1 MGDTSKGVANKK
13 YKQIY
18 NKKRIVQYLV
28 RPLEWRTIKQPFR
41 KRAVA
46 GLAGLG
52 KKFKQAAS
60 FFYAFS
66 MSELKQIEMCQGCIC
81 TALQCTDSESVLE
94 FLNTLWGLGTQ
105 LEQGCR
111 TGPTG
116 YAAWR
121 NWFLGIDCWAP

>member
-1 MGDTSKGVANKK
+1 MAREKNTKK
-13 YKQIY
+13 ELSFIWSVPWS
-18 NKKRIVQYLV
+18 N
-28 RPLEWRTIKQPFR
+28 IKQPLR
-41 KRAVA
+41 KRGVAGLA

-52 KKFKQAAS
+52 KKFKQAAGS

-66 MSELKQIEMCQGCIC
+66 MSELKQIGTCQGCIC
-81 TALQCTDSESVLE
+81 TALQCTDSESVQE

-111 TGPTG
+111 TGPLG

-121 NWFLGIDCWAP
+121 NWFLGIDCWAH